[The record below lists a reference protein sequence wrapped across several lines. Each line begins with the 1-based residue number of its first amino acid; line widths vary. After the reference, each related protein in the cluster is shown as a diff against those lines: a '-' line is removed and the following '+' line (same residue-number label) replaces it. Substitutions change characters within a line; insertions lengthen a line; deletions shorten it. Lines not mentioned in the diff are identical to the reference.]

1 MDKKFYFY
9 ILASKK
15 NGTLYKG
22 ITSELV
28 QRIWKHKTKYYE
40 GFTNKYNVDKLVYY
54 EVYENAEGAIKREK
68 LVRYW
73 KRQWKLDLI
82 NKFNPDWKD
91 LYEEISK

>member
-40 GFTNKYNVDKLVYY
+40 
-54 EVYENAEGAIKREK
+54 VYENAEGAIKREK

-82 NKFNPDWKD
+82 NEFNPDWKD
-91 LYEEISK
+91 LYNDICG